1 MDNLKELSKHK
12 IFLNIAK
19 EIASLSHCVSH
30 KVGVVLVKNGRILS
44 TGINGTPS
52 GFKNCDEVFEFN
64 NFNRNAHHDFSE
76 KFEIHAETN
85 AILFA
90 AKNGISIEGASLYS
104 TLHPCNTC
112 LKMICNSGIKNVYY
126 TEEYDLFNTDNYID
140 EMLKECNIN
149 ITKIN

>member
-12 IFLNIAK
+12 VFLNIAK

-52 GFKNCDEVFEFN
+52 GFKNCDEVFELN

-104 TLHPCNTC
+104 TLHPCNNC
-112 LKMICNSGIKNVYY
+112 LKMICNSGIKNVFYA
-126 TEEYDLFNTDNYID
+126 EEYDLFNTDNYTGK
-140 EMLKECNIN
+140 MLKECNIN
-149 ITKIN
+149 IARIN